1 MVEKKAKETKE
12 TKKTTK
18 KTTKATKSTKEEP
31 VKRYANFTFIE
42 DKDSVDTEL
51 STLGF
56 KENASR
62 LVTYLCM
69 GVALA
74 GQTYKVEPEE
84 LTQKINDFYQK
95 FVEAN
100 ENKEEK

>member
-1 MVEKKAKETKE
+1 MTEKKAKE

-31 VKRYANFTFIE
+31 VKRYANFTFVE

-56 KENASR
+56 KGNASR

-74 GQTYKVEPEE
+74 GQTYKVDPKE
-84 LTQKINDFYQK
+84 LTEKINDFYQK
-95 FVEAN
+95 FVEVSK
-100 ENKEEK
+100 NKEEK

>member
-1 MVEKKAKETKE
+1 MTK
-12 TKKTTK
+12 
-18 KTTKATKSTKEEP
+18 KATKEAKKDQLTSTDKKATTF
-31 VKRYANFTFIE
+31 KRCANFTFIE
-42 DKDSVDTEL
+42 DENSVDTEL

-74 GQTYKVEPEE
+74 GQTYKVDPKE
-84 LTQKINDFYQK
+84 LTKKINDFYQK
-95 FVEAN
+95 FVEVN

>member
-1 MVEKKAKETKE
+1 MAEKKAKEN
-12 TKKTTK
+12 KKTA
-18 KTTKATKSTKEEP
+18 KATKSTKEEP
-31 VKRYANFTFIE
+31 VKRYANFTFVE
-42 DKDSVDTEL
+42 DKNSVDTEL

-74 GQTYKVEPEE
+74 GQTYKVEPKE

-95 FVEAN
+95 FVEVN

>member
-1 MVEKKAKETKE
+1 MTEKKAKE
-12 TKKTTK
+12 TK

-31 VKRYANFTFIE
+31 VKRYANFTFVE
-42 DKDSVDTEL
+42 NDKAVNTQL

-74 GQTYKVEPEE
+74 GQTYKVDPKE
-84 LTQKINDFYQK
+84 LTKKINDFYQK

-100 ENKEEK
+100 KNKEEK

>member
-1 MVEKKAKETKE
+1 MAEKKAKES
-12 TKKTTK
+12 K

-42 DKDSVDTEL
+42 DEDSVDTKL

-69 GVALA
+69 GVALV
-74 GQTYKVEPEE
+74 GQTYKVEPKE

-95 FVEAN
+95 FVEIN

>member
-1 MVEKKAKETKE
+1 MTEKEAKETKS

-18 KTTKATKSTKEEP
+18 EEEP
-31 VKRYANFTFIE
+31 VKRYANFAFIE
-42 DKDSVDTEL
+42 NKDSVNTQL

-69 GVALA
+69 GIALA

>member
-1 MVEKKAKETKE
+1 MAEKKAKETK
-12 TKKTTK
+12 KT
-18 KTTKATKSTKEEP
+18 TKSTKEEP
-31 VKRYANFTFIE
+31 VKRYANFTFVE
-42 DKDSVDTEL
+42 DEDSVDTEL

-74 GQTYKVEPEE
+74 GQTYKVEPKE
-84 LTQKINDFYQK
+84 LTKKINDFYQK
-95 FVEAN
+95 FVEVN

>member
-1 MVEKKAKETKE
+1 MAEKKAKE
-12 TKKTTK
+12 TK
-18 KTTKATKSTKEEP
+18 KTTKATKSTKSTEEEP

-95 FVEAN
+95 FVEVN
-100 ENKEEK
+100 ENKGEK

>member
-1 MVEKKAKETKE
+1 MTEKKAKE
-12 TKKTTK
+12 TK
-18 KTTKATKSTKEEP
+18 KTTKATKPTKEEP
-31 VKRYANFTFIE
+31 VKRYANFTFVE
-42 DKDSVDTEL
+42 NDKAVNTQL

-74 GQTYKVEPEE
+74 GQTYKVDPKE
-84 LTQKINDFYQK
+84 LTKKINDFYQK
-95 FVEAN
+95 FVEVN
-100 ENKEEK
+100 KNKEEK

>member
-1 MVEKKAKETKE
+1 MTEKKAKEN
-12 TKKTTK
+12 K

-31 VKRYANFTFIE
+31 VKRYANFTFVE
-42 DKDSVDTEL
+42 DEDSVDTEL

-74 GQTYKVEPEE
+74 GQTYKVEPKE
-84 LTQKINDFYQK
+84 LTKKINDFYQK
-95 FVEAN
+95 FVEVN

>member
-1 MVEKKAKETKE
+1 MTEKKAKEN
-12 TKKTTK
+12 K

-31 VKRYANFTFIE
+31 VKRYANFTFVE
-42 DKDSVDTEL
+42 DEDSVDTEL

-74 GQTYKVEPEE
+74 GQTYKVEPKE

-95 FVEAN
+95 FVEVN